1 MMDLLSRLIGRF
13 RVSKINFNCFLC
25 GSATKTTQEHVFPK
39 WLQNRFNL
47 WNEFVVL
54 KNGTRIRYK
63 DLKIPCC
70 SDCNTKHLSRI
81 EGIISAITEA
91 GLLDELRANA
101 DMLFI
106 WLYKIMYGINY
117 KELFLANDRRDVNS
131 HPIVTLESHGSRRS
145 YNMFLMHARNEL
157 SFDGFVPYSLFV
169 FQLSDSSKEIYFFAS
184 EPYKLFATAIIG
196 NLGIVISFQ
205 DDGYIAEEIEKAN
218 VLNNRSELSIL
229 EFCDFSTFI
238 LHLKAR
244 MKMLP
249 DYEISVSNSLALARV
264 RIQPPPEGPRF
275 DEFNPALHADLFQK
289 LFRQW
294 LENNIIK
301 KGVTEVCYRSPFRF
315 F

>member
-1 MMDLLSRLIGRF
+1 MMDLLSRLTGRF
-13 RVSKINFNCFLC
+13 EVSNINFNCFLC

-47 WNEFVVL
+47 WNESVVL
-54 KNGTRIRYK
+54 KNGTKIRYK

-81 EGIISAITEA
+81 EGMISAITDT
-91 GLLDELRANA
+91 GVLDELKANSET
-101 DMLFI
+101 LFV

-117 KELFLANDRRDVNS
+117 KELFLVNDRRDVDS
-131 HPIVTLESHGSRRS
+131 EPIVTLESHGSRRS

-157 SFDGFVPYSLFV
+157 FFDGFVPYSLFV
-169 FQLSDSSKEIYFFAS
+169 FHLSDSSREIYFFAS

-196 NLGIVISFQ
+196 NFGIVVSFQ
-205 DDGYIAEEIEKAN
+205 DDGYIAAEIEKAN
-218 VLNNRSELSIL
+218 ILNGRSELSIL

-238 LHLKAR
+238 LHLKVR

-249 DYEISVSNSLALARV
+249 DYEISVSNSPASARV
-264 RIQPPPEGPRF
+264 RIQPLPEGPRF
-275 DEFNPALHADLFQK
+275 EEFNPALHADLFQK

-294 LENNIIK
+294 LETNIVK
-301 KGVTEVCYRSPFRF
+301 NGVTEVRYSSPFRYF
-315 F
+315 